1 MDIIDMLFGVSQH
14 KKTFDPFQEV
24 SFNECLQPRLNKCE
38 NYIEEDCQYL
48 GTILLE
54 PPPGTVSDG
63 LECQEMC
70 NEYKDLGCK
79 YWVYHRT
86 EKSCTLY
93 ESNARKCSAK
103 GGPYLPS
110 ISLCL

>member
-1 MDIIDMLFGVSQH
+1 M
-14 KKTFDPFQEV
+14 
-24 SFNECLQPRLNKCE
+24 SFNECLQPRPNKCE
-38 NYIEEDCQYL
+38 NFIEEDCQYL

-70 NEYKDLGCK
+70 NEYKDLGCR

-110 ISLCL
+110 ISLCLRIFLSDIYFLKYYIHDE

>member
-1 MDIIDMLFGVSQH
+1 M
-14 KKTFDPFQEV
+14 
-24 SFNECLQPRLNKCE
+24 NKCE
-38 NYIEEDCQYL
+38 NFIEEDCQYL

-79 YWVYHRT
+79 YWDYHRT
-86 EKSCTLY
+86 ENLVLCTKVMQETVQQKVDPILH
-93 ESNARKCSAK
+93 RLVCVFDCFQVTF
-103 GGPYLPS
+103 
-110 ISLCL
+110 IH

>member
-1 MDIIDMLFGVSQH
+1 MQSDLMNAPNDIFVTYLS
-14 KKTFDPFQEV
+14 FQEV
-24 SFNECLQPRLNKCE
+24 SFNECLQPRLNKCDSF
-38 NYIEEDCQYL
+38 IEEDCQYL

-54 PPPGTVSDG
+54 PPPGTISDG

-70 NEYKDLGCK
+70 KEYKDLGCK

-93 ESNARKCSAK
+93 ESDARKCSAK
-103 GGPYLPS
+103 GGPFRPS